1 MMTSLLYLYGSSP
14 ANFQFFLFFLLLL
27 LSKLL
32 SSTMPKCWMSCTAL
46 ALPLAANHIC
56 PQCKRLIRAIC
67 VGKHLEDA
75 LLGRDIICFV
85 CAEAS
90 SESDELEE
98 ELHRENEVTPAT
110 I

>member
-1 MMTSLLYLYGSSP
+1 
-14 ANFQFFLFFLLLL
+14 
-27 LSKLL
+27 
-32 SSTMPKCWMSCTAL
+32 
-46 ALPLAANHIC
+46 
-56 PQCKRLIRAIC
+56 
-67 VGKHLEDA
+67 LEDA